1 MADEKIYSAICA
13 VMEDIGAVGKNDI
26 NKTQGF
32 RYRGIDAVMN
42 ALSPAMIKHKVFCV
56 PELLEQTR
64 EERQSAKGNTLIYSI
79 CRMRYH
85 FYTTDGSSVEAVTV
99 GEGMDSGDKAT
110 NKAMAIAFK
119 YACFQTFCIPTEEL
133 MDDPDKESP
142 EVNGRKKAAQKPAQE
157 KGGEQMPDTGKARED
172 SRKDAGEK
180 EKSSGNLPAASMI
193 TAGMMQAIRKELD
206 RTGIEEKKIL
216 STFGLKFIEDMTA
229 EQYQSCMKKFKVTPD
244 KPGSK
249 EGQTA

>member
-133 MDDPDKESP
+133 MDDPDRESP
-142 EVNGRKKAAQKPAQE
+142 EVKGRKKAAQKPVQK
-157 KGGEQMPDTGKARED
+157 KGDGQNAAAGKTSGE
-172 SRKDAGEK
+172 
-180 EKSSGNLPAASMI
+180 ASMI

-229 EQYQSCMKKFKVTPD
+229 EQYQSCMKKFKVTPA

-249 EGQTA
+249 GGQTA